1 MSSVDKRPNGMWR
14 ARWREYPGG
23 PQRAR
28 HFPRKI
34 DAERFLVKVQH
45 RLMSGVYTSPAAGR
59 ITLAQSTAEWL
70 DRRRR
75 RWRAAT
81 FDRYERELRLHILP
95 TLARWPVAHLRREHF
110 EAWVAD
116 LPLAPSSSAL
126 VAQTDQDRRSLVSGH
141 RCTVA
146 EGTDDCDWPSPPRS
160 RYESD
165 ADEDHDV
172 QTARRTM

>member
-1 MSSVDKRPNGMWR
+1 VAGV
-14 ARWREYPGG
+14 PGG
-23 PQRAR
+23 PQWAH

-34 DAERFLVKVQH
+34 DAERCLVEVQH
-45 RLMSGVYTSPAAGR
+45 RSMSGVYTCPAAGR
-59 ITLAQSTAEWL
+59 ITLAQYAAEWL
-70 DRRRR
+70 ERRRR

-95 TLARWPVAHLRREHF
+95 TLARWPVAHLRREHV

-116 LPLAPSSSAL
+116 LPPAPPSSAL

-146 EGTDDCDWPSPPRS
+146 ERTDDRCDWPSPPRS
-160 RYESD
+160 GYESD